1 MLSLIGSVV
10 GFGASFAPKILDYFQ
25 DRADK
30 KHELAVMERQA
41 EIKLD
46 QTAIEANIRE
56 IESLH
61 EHDAKVSGGGF
72 IDGLRA
78 SVRPIITYLFMGLFL
93 AAEGTAYI
101 LLLKSGINAADAVQL
116 IFDDEIMAIWSSI
129 LAFWF
134 GSRSIKR

>member
-61 EHDAKVSGGGF
+61 EHDARMSGGKF
-72 IDGLRA
+72 IDGLRS
-78 SVRPIITYLFMGLFL
+78 SVRPVITYLFMGLFMT
-93 AAEGTAYI
+93 AEITAYLI
-101 LLLKSGINAADAVQL
+101 LIDSGINAADAVQL
-116 IFDDEIMAIWSSI
+116 IFDDEIMAIWASI

-134 GSRSIKR
+134 GSVSIKR

>member
-93 AAEGTAYI
+93 SAEGTAYI

>member
-61 EHDAKVSGGGF
+61 EHDARISGGKF
-72 IDGLRA
+72 IDGLRS
-78 SVRPIITYLFMGLFL
+78 SVRPVITYLFMGLFMT
-93 AAEGTAYI
+93 AEITAYLI
-101 LLLKSGINAADAVQL
+101 LIDSGINAADAVQL
-116 IFDDEIMAIWSSI
+116 IFDDEIMAIWASI

>member
-1 MLSLIGSVV
+1 MLSLIGSVI
-10 GFGASFAPKILDYFQ
+10 GFGASFAPKILDHFQ

-61 EHDAKVSGGGF
+61 EHDAKLSGGPF
-72 IDGLRA
+72 IDGLRS
-78 SVRPIITYLFMGLFL
+78 SVRPVITYLFMALFL
-93 AAEGTAYI
+93 AAEGTAYF
-101 LLLKSGINAADAVQL
+101 LLIKSGINAADAVQL

>member
-25 DRADK
+25 DRSDK

-61 EHDAKVSGGGF
+61 EHDSRMSGGPF

-78 SVRPIITYLFMGLFL
+78 SVRPVITYLFMILFIT
-93 AAEGTAYI
+93 AEVTAYVI
-101 LLLKSGINAADAVQL
+101 LLKSGTNAADAVQL
-116 IFDDEIMAIWSSI
+116 IFDDEIMAIWASI

>member
-61 EHDAKVSGGGF
+61 EHDARMSGGKF
-72 IDGLRA
+72 IDGLRS
-78 SVRPIITYLFMGLFL
+78 SVRPVITYLFMGLFMT
-93 AAEGTAYI
+93 AEITAYLI
-101 LLLKSGINAADAVQL
+101 LIDSGINAADAVQL
-116 IFDDEIMAIWSSI
+116 IFDDEIMAIWASI